1 MARDLNLNP
10 DLRRADQP
18 PVETPQTF
26 GQKLLAA
33 LRDGRA

>member
-1 MARDLNLNP
+1 MARELNLNP
-10 DLRRADQP
+10 DLRSAGQP

-33 LRDGRA
+33 LREAGA